1 MFNMIKQ
8 IFSPANKDLRKKIYF
23 TLFCLFLFKI
33 GTAIVVPGVDN
44 ENLNVGFLELL
55 DMMGGG
61 AMANFSIFAL
71 GVMPYITASIVMQLL
86 QMDIVPYFTELSKQ
100 GQTGRNKINQITR
113 ILGIILAFVQGYM
126 FSFTFIPNGEVM
138 DYLEVSLVLT
148 AGTSFLLWIGDRIT
162 TKGLGN
168 GVSMIIM
175 AGILATTPYM
185 LTEAW
190 GTLVDMTTTQSTFL
204 GIITFALFVLLYIA
218 IILGILYV
226 QLAERRIPVQ
236 YANKSNNSRMTK
248 QSYMPFRLN
257 SAGVIP
263 VIFASALISVPALIA
278 QFSKNDGWVSFV
290 NKWLSLSSTTGF
302 ILFIIFIV
310 AFTYFYTFV
319 TIKPKELSE
328 NLQKQG
334 GYIPGVRP
342 GEETTTYVTKVINR
356 ITIVG
361 AIFLAII
368 AGLPYVF
375 GAISTLPT
383 SVKLGGTGLMI
394 VVSVVLEC
402 YKQLESN
409 LISRSYKS
417 KRGIRA

>member
-1 MFNMIKQ
+1 MFKIFKQ
-8 IFSPANKDLRKKIYF
+8 IFNPANKDLRKKIWY
-23 TLFCLFLFKI
+23 TLACLFLFKI

-44 ENLNVGFLELL
+44 ENLNVGFLQLL

-61 AMANFSIFAL
+61 AMQNFSIFAL

-86 QMDIVPYFTELSKQ
+86 QMDIIPYFTELAKQ

-126 FSFTFIPNGEVM
+126 FSFAFMPNGEVM

-148 AGTSFLLWIGDRIT
+148 AGTAFLLWVGDRIT

-168 GVSMIIM
+168 GISMIIM
-175 AGILATTPYM
+175 AGILASTPYM
-185 LTEAW
+185 FTEAW
-190 GTLVDMTTTQSTFL
+190 GALVDTTTTQSTFL
-204 GIITFALFVLLYIA
+204 GVITFILFVLVYVA
-218 IILGILYV
+218 VILGVLYV

-236 YANKSNNSRMTK
+236 YANKTNSAKNAK
-248 QSYMPFRLN
+248 QTYMPFKIN

-278 QFSKNDGWVSFV
+278 QVAKNDAWMAFV
-290 NKWLSLSSTTGF
+290 NKWLSLSSVTGF
-302 ILFIIFIV
+302 ILFIIFIIL
-310 AFTYFYTFV
+310 FSYFYTFI

-328 NLQKQG
+328 NLQKNG

-342 GEETTTYVTKVINR
+342 GEETEEYVTRVINR

-361 AIFLAII
+361 SLFLALI
-368 AGLPYVF
+368 AGLPYIF

-383 SVKLGGTGLMI
+383 NVSLGGTGLII
-394 VVSVVLEC
+394 VVGVVLEC
-402 YKQLESN
+402 YKQLEN
-409 LISRSYKS
+409 GLISRSYKS
-417 KRGIRA
+417 RRSH

>member
-1 MFNMIKQ
+1 MFNIIKQ
-8 IFSPANKDLRKKIYF
+8 IFSPANKDLRKKIGF
-23 TLFCLFLFKI
+23 TLLCLFIFKL

-44 ENLNVGFLELL
+44 ENLNVGFLKLL

-61 AMANFSIFAL
+61 AMQNFSIFAL

-126 FSFTFIPNGEVM
+126 FSFAFMPGGDVL

-148 AGTSFLLWIGDRIT
+148 AGTAFLLWIGDRIT

-168 GVSMIIM
+168 GISMIIM
-175 AGILATTPYM
+175 AGILASTPYM
-185 LTEAW
+185 FTQAW
-190 GTLVDMTTTQSTFL
+190 TAFVDMATTQTAFL
-204 GIITFALFVLLYIA
+204 GIVKFILFVLVYVA

-226 QLAERRIPVQ
+226 QLAERRVPVQ
-236 YANKSNNSRMTK
+236 YANKSTSSRNGAT
-248 QSYMPFRLN
+248 YMPFKLN

-278 QFSKNDGWVSFV
+278 QFSKNDAWMAFV
-290 NKWLSLSSTTGF
+290 NKWLSLSSVTGF
-302 ILFIIFIV
+302 ILFILFIV
-310 AFTYFYTFV
+310 LFSYFYTFI

-328 NLQKQG
+328 NLQKNG

-342 GEETTTYVTKVINR
+342 GEETEKYVSKVLIR
-356 ITIVG
+356 ITVVG
-361 AIFLAII
+361 SIFLAAI
-368 AGLPYVF
+368 AALPYIF

-383 SVKLGGTGLMI
+383 SVSLGGTGLMI
-394 VVSVVLEC
+394 VVSVILEA
-402 YKQLESN
+402 YKQLESQ

-417 KRGIRA
+417 RRGRR

>member
-1 MFNMIKQ
+1 MFKAFKQ
-8 IFSPANKDLRKKIYF
+8 IFSPANKDLRKKIWY
-23 TLFCLFLFKI
+23 TLACLFLFKI

-44 ENLNVGFLELL
+44 ENLNVGFLQLL

-61 AMANFSIFAL
+61 AMQNFSIFAL

-86 QMDIVPYFTELSKQ
+86 QMDIIPYFTELAKQ

-126 FSFTFIPNGEVM
+126 FSFAFMPNGEVM

-148 AGTSFLLWIGDRIT
+148 AGTAFLLWVGDRIT

-168 GVSMIIM
+168 GISMIIM
-175 AGILATTPYM
+175 AGILASTPYM
-185 LTEAW
+185 FTEAW
-190 GTLVDMTTTQSTFL
+190 GALVDTTTTQSTFL
-204 GIITFALFVLLYIA
+204 GVITFVLFVLVYVA
-218 IILGILYV
+218 VILGVLYV

-236 YANKSNNSRMTK
+236 YANKTNSSKNAK
-248 QSYMPFRLN
+248 QTYMPFKIN

-278 QFSKNDGWVSFV
+278 QFAKNDAWMAFV
-290 NKWLSLSSTTGF
+290 NKWLSLSSVTGF
-302 ILFIIFIV
+302 ILFIVFIIL
-310 AFTYFYTFV
+310 FSYFYTFI

-328 NLQKQG
+328 NLQKNG

-342 GEETTTYVTKVINR
+342 GEETEEYVTRVINR

-361 AIFLAII
+361 SLFLALI
-368 AGLPYVF
+368 AGLPYIF

-383 SVKLGGTGLMI
+383 NVSLGGTGLII
-394 VVSVVLEC
+394 VVGVVLEC

-417 KRGIRA
+417 RRSH

>member
-1 MFNMIKQ
+1 LFKIIKQ
-8 IFSPANKDLRKKIYF
+8 IFSPANKDLRKKIWF
-23 TLFCLFLFKI
+23 TLLCLFIFKL
-33 GTAIVVPGVDN
+33 GTAVVVPGVDN
-44 ENLNVGFLELL
+44 EDLNVGFLQLL

-61 AMANFSIFAL
+61 AMQNFSIFAL

-86 QMDIVPYFTELSKQ
+86 QMDIIPYFTELSKQ

-126 FSFTFIPNGEVM
+126 FSFAFMPGGDVM

-148 AGTSFLLWIGDRIT
+148 AGTAFLLWIGDRIT

-168 GVSMIIM
+168 GISMIIM
-175 AGILATTPYM
+175 AGILASTPYM
-185 LTEAW
+185 FTEAW
-190 GTLVDMTTTQSTFL
+190 ESFVDMATTQTAFL
-204 GIITFALFVLLYIA
+204 GIVKFILFVLVYVA

-226 QLAERRIPVQ
+226 QLAERRVPVQ
-236 YANKSNNSRMTK
+236 YANKSTK
-248 QSYMPFRLN
+248 SQNGKATYMPFKLN

-278 QFSKNDGWVSFV
+278 QFSKNDAWMAFV
-290 NKWLSLSSTTGF
+290 NKWLSLSSVTGF

-310 AFTYFYTFV
+310 LFSYFYTFI

-328 NLQKQG
+328 NLQKNG

-342 GEETTTYVTKVINR
+342 GEETEKYVSKVLIR
-356 ITIVG
+356 ITVVG
-361 AIFLAII
+361 SIFLAAI
-368 AGLPYVF
+368 AALPYIF

-383 SVKLGGTGLMI
+383 SVSLGGTGLMI
-394 VVSVVLEC
+394 VVSVILEA
-402 YKQLESN
+402 YKQLESQ

-417 KRGIRA
+417 RRGRR

>member
-1 MFNMIKQ
+1 LFKIIKQ
-8 IFSPANKDLRKKIYF
+8 IFSPANKDLRKKIWF
-23 TLFCLFLFKI
+23 TLLCLFIFKL
-33 GTAIVVPGVDN
+33 GTAVVVPGVDN
-44 ENLNVGFLELL
+44 DELDVGFLKLL

-61 AMANFSIFAL
+61 AMQNFSIFAL

-86 QMDIVPYFTELSKQ
+86 QMDIIPYFTELSKQ

-113 ILGIILAFVQGYM
+113 ILGIILAFIQGYM
-126 FSFTFIPNGEVM
+126 FSFTFMPGGDVM

-168 GVSMIIM
+168 GISMIIM
-175 AGILATTPYM
+175 AGILASTPYM
-185 LTEAW
+185 FTEAW
-190 GTLVDMTTTQSTFL
+190 GSFVDMATTQTAFL
-204 GIITFALFVLLYIA
+204 GIVKFILFVLVYVA

-226 QLAERRIPVQ
+226 QLAERRVPVQ
-236 YANKSNNSRMTK
+236 YANKSASGKGNAT
-248 QSYMPFRLN
+248 YMPFKLN

-278 QFSKNDGWVSFV
+278 QFSKNDAWMAFV
-290 NKWLSLSSTTGF
+290 NKWLSLSSVTGF

-310 AFTYFYTFV
+310 LFSYFYTFI

-328 NLQKQG
+328 NLQKNG

-342 GEETTTYVTKVINR
+342 GEETEKYVSKVLIR
-356 ITIVG
+356 ITVVG
-361 AIFLAII
+361 SIFLAII
-368 AGLPYVF
+368 AALPYIF

-383 SVKLGGTGLMI
+383 SVSLGGTGLMI
-394 VVSVVLEC
+394 VVSVVLEA
-402 YKQLESN
+402 YKQLESQ

-417 KRGIRA
+417 RRGRR

>member
-1 MFNMIKQ
+1 M
-8 IFSPANKDLRKKIYF
+8 
-23 TLFCLFLFKI
+23 
-33 GTAIVVPGVDN
+33 
-44 ENLNVGFLELL
+44 L

-113 ILGIILAFVQGYM
+113 ILGIVLAFIQGYM
-126 FSFTFIPNGEVM
+126 FSFAFMPNGEVL

-148 AGTSFLLWIGDRIT
+148 AGTAFLLWIGDRIT

-175 AGILATTPYM
+175 AGILATTPNM
-185 LTEAW
+185 FGEAW
-190 GTLVDMTTTQSTFL
+190 TTLVDTTNAQTTFL
-204 GIITFALFVLLYIA
+204 GVITFVLLVAVYIA
-218 IILGILYV
+218 IVLGILYV
-226 QLAERRIPVQ
+226 QLAERRVPVQ
-236 YANKSNNSRMTK
+236 YANKSNSSRAGK

-278 QFSKNDGWVSFV
+278 QFMHNDGMAAFV
-290 NKWLSLSSTTGF
+290 NKWLSISSGTGF
-302 ILFIIFIV
+302 VLFIIFII
-310 AFTYFYTFV
+310 AFSYFYTFV

-328 NLQKQG
+328 NLQKNG

-342 GEETTTYVTKVINR
+342 GEETEGYVTKVINR

-361 AIFLAII
+361 AIFLAVI

>member
-1 MFNMIKQ
+1 MFAKFKQ
-8 IFSPANKDLRKKIYF
+8 IFNPDNKDLRKKIWF
-23 TLFCLFLFKI
+23 TLLCLFIFKL
-33 GTAIVVPGVDN
+33 GTAIVVPGVDTD
-44 ENLNVGFLELL
+44 ELDVGFLKLL

-61 AMANFSIFAL
+61 AMQNFSIFAL

-86 QMDIVPYFTELSKQ
+86 QMDIIPYFTELSKQ

-113 ILGIILAFVQGYM
+113 ILGIILAFIQGYM
-126 FSFTFIPNGEVM
+126 FSFTFMPNGEVI

-168 GVSMIIM
+168 GISMIIM

-185 LTEAW
+185 FTEAW
-190 GTLVDMTTTQSTFL
+190 GTFVDMATTQTAFL
-204 GIITFALFVLLYIA
+204 GIIKFILFVLVYIV
-218 IILGILYV
+218 IVLGVLYV

-236 YANKSNNSRMTK
+236 YANKSTSSKGNAT
-248 QSYMPFRLN
+248 YMPFKIN

-278 QFSKNDGWVSFV
+278 QFAKNDAWMAFV
-290 NKWLSLSSTTGF
+290 NKWLSLSSVTGF
-302 ILFIIFIV
+302 ILFVLFIILFS
-310 AFTYFYTFV
+310 YFYTFITV
-319 TIKPKELSE
+319 KPKELSE
-328 NLQKQG
+328 NLQKNG

-342 GEETTTYVTKVINR
+342 GNETEKYVSKVLIR
-356 ITIVG
+356 ITVVG
-361 AIFLAII
+361 SIFLAAI
-368 AGLPYVF
+368 AGLPYIF

-383 SVKLGGTGLMI
+383 NVSLGGTGLII
-394 VVSVVLEC
+394 VVGVVLEA

-409 LISRSYKS
+409 LISRSYKR
-417 KRGIRA
+417 KRGRH